1 MLKNILYKYRMRKL
15 RKYYI
20 SLSIRKS
27 EIGINA
33 FSPRSDSESLDRDA
47 ISYIEALCDYI
58 IRGIH

>member
-1 MLKNILYKYRMRKL
+1 MLKNILYKYRMRNL

-20 SLSIRKS
+20 NLSIRKS

-33 FSPRSDSESLDRDA
+33 FAPRSDSESLDSDV

>member
-1 MLKNILYKYRMRKL
+1 MRKL

-20 SLSIRKS
+20 NLSIRKS

-33 FSPRSDSESLDRDA
+33 FAPRSDSESLDSDA